1 MICCFVNDGYGV
13 FFLFNLCGKFLVD
26 EDIILNVIVLCENC
40 GGGLG
45 MVVVFFFLFEVK
57 VFF

>member
-1 MICCFVNDGYGV
+1 M

-26 EDIILNVIVLCENC
+26 EDIILNVMVLCENC